1 MHFIIFIFRTFFGS
15 LVRLDSGDEGR
26 QGRVSLIKLRIF
38 LRARGL
44 TDKSAIKRERKH
56 IVNEDRLPGKS
67 SVQAALQVVNV
78 DLTVVSNQILV
89 DRFLDRFGEAP
100 RKNVTQLLLEEI
112 FKIVEQNLRRFTKI
126 AL

>member
-56 IVNEDRLPGKS
+56 IVNEDRLTGKS

>member
-89 DRFLDRFGEAP
+89 DRFLDRFCEAP

>member
-112 FKIVEQNLRRFTKI
+112 FEIVEQNLRRFTKV